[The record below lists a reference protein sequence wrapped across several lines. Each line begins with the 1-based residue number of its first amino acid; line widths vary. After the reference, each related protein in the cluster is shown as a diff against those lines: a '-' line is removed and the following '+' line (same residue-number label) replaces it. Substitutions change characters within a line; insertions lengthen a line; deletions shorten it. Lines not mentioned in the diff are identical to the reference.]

1 MMRLSVRRT
10 RDETV
15 CILAWQLPR
24 VAAMTDTFFK
34 ALNEIKASLGWRVVV
49 RELEMIRVEM
59 VTYQLGLASHAL
71 HKVITESFL
80 NWILLANLIKFSLE
94 YKDRVFTI
102 MSRDSNQQFMSV
114 PEIRFV
120 GPHAVVYREQHSAS
134 TRFK

>member
-10 RDETV
+10 RDEMVYAFET
-15 CILAWQLPR
+15 LPNQKAKCEEDKWER
-24 VAAMTDTFFK
+24 PNRGLLDVKLGWEIYFK

-80 NWILLANLIKFSLE
+80 NCSW
-94 YKDRVFTI
+94 
-102 MSRDSNQQFMSV
+102 
-114 PEIRFV
+114 
-120 GPHAVVYREQHSAS
+120 
-134 TRFK
+134 